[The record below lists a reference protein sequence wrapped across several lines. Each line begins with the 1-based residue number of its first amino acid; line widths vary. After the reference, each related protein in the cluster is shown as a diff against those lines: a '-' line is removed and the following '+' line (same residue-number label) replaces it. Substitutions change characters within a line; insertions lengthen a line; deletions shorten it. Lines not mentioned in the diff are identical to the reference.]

1 MLTGMRW
8 KVGLFV
14 AAFSAILP
22 VHGQVAGVSVD
33 VPAGARV
40 LLQARGDGAQVYR
53 CTSGADGLKWT
64 LIGPDAKL
72 LNADGEE
79 IGRHFTGP
87 TWKLTDGS
95 AVQGELMASRPSP
108 DAGSVAWLLL
118 RAKPGSASGQLAMV
132 AYIRRTDTHGGVADK
147 AACHDSAQA
156 GKIVRVHYTATYIFY
171 SEK

>member
-1 MLTGMRW
+1 MRW
-8 KVGLFV
+8 INWLF
-14 AAFSAILP
+14 AAGFVAILP
-22 VHGQVAGVSVD
+22 LHGQVAGGSID
-33 VPAGARV
+33 VPAGAHV

-53 CTSGADGLKWT
+53 CASGADGLKWT
-64 LIGPDAKL
+64 LLGPDAKL
-72 LNADGEE
+72 LNADGEQ

-95 AVQGELMASRPSP
+95 AVQGELMASQPSP

-118 RAKPGSASGQLAMV
+118 RAKAGSASGQLATV
-132 AYIRRTDTHGGVADK
+132 AYIRRTDTKGGVADK

-156 GKIVRVHYTATYIFY
+156 GKIVRAHYTATYTFY